1 MLQAIKFSQILWFMV
16 YHAESLG
23 EDWLL
28 TWHELTAKSERK
40 VFHKEK
46 HFPQSGQ
53 HTAATK

>member
-28 TWHELTAKSERK
+28 EMA
-40 VFHKEK
+40 
-46 HFPQSGQ
+46 
-53 HTAATK
+53 